1 MTLGR
6 LSALQVTILSTLAEV
21 QPPWVL
27 VGGAA
32 LVGFHLPHRT
42 TRDLDLFWDG
52 LPGLG
57 RLPTDVA
64 DLLGRAGLA
73 VATLQSSPSFSR
85 LAVRSGEESCT
96 VDLVAVP
103 AGAAGVP
110 EVARVGESTILIES
124 AQQLLVAKLCALLGR
139 SELRDLQD
147 IKALVESG
155 RDLDAAVCAAPAL
168 DGGFSPL
175 ILARLLDT
183 FPVIAVSRV
192 VGLTPPE
199 AADLVAFRDLLVERL
214 LRLAA
219 AG

>member
-1 MTLGR
+1 MTAGR
-6 LSALQVTILSTLAEV
+6 LSALQVTILSTVAEV

-27 VGGAA
+27 AGGAA
-32 LVGFHLPHRT
+32 LVGFHVPHRT
-42 TRDLDLFWDG
+42 TRDLDLFWHG
-52 LPGLG
+52 LSGLG
-57 RLPTDVA
+57 RIPADVA
-64 DLLGRAGLA
+64 DVLGRAGLE

-85 LAVRSGEESCT
+85 LAVRSAGEACT

-103 AGAAGVP
+103 ASATGVLDA
-110 EVARVGESTILIES
+110 VRLGESTILVES

-147 IKALVESG
+147 VKALVESG
-155 RDLDAAVCAAPAL
+155 RDLEAAVLAAPAL

-183 FPVIAVSRV
+183 FPVVPVSQLAGLAPSAV
-192 VGLTPPE
+192 
-199 AADLVAFRDLLVERL
+199 ADLAVFRDRLVERL

-219 AG
+219 AE

>member
-1 MTLGR
+1 MPGR
-6 LSALQVTILSTLAEV
+6 LSALQVTILRTLADI

-42 TRDLDLFWDG
+42 TRDLDLFWNG

-57 RLPTDVA
+57 RLPSDVA
-64 DLLGRAGLA
+64 DLLARTGLE

-85 LAVRSGEESCT
+85 LAVRSHGESCT
-96 VDLVAVP
+96 IDLVAVP
-103 AGAAGVP
+103 AGAVGVP
-110 EVARVGESTILIES
+110 EAVHLGESTILVES

-147 IKALVESG
+147 VKALIESG
-155 RDLDAAVCAAPAL
+155 RDLEAAVIAAPSL

-175 ILARLLDT
+175 TLARVLDT
-183 FPVIAVSRV
+183 FPVLLISGV
-192 VGLTPPE
+192 VGLAPPE
-199 AADLVAFRDLLVERL
+199 GAGLVAFRDLLVERL

-219 AG
+219 AE